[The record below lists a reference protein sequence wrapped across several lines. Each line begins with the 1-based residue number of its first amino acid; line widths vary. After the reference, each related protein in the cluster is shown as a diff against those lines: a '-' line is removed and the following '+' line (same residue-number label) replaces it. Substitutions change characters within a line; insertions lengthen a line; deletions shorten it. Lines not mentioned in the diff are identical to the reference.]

1 MSSDPVPDSVR
12 WNPFAIAR
20 KASSTTTT
28 SAIETTVDSESQN
41 RRGMLL
47 MLIMV
52 TAATCSN
59 TERISASPQ
68 RGGDAQPEGI
78 ERRQQARHDAKP
90 DHQRHRGEGDAGRE
104 RHPGNEIRQAV
115 AHPPDHEQSHEKAG
129 YAAQEGK
136 QYAIRRAPGAARA
149 PR

>member
-28 SAIETTVDSESQN
+28 SAIEITVDSDSQN

-59 TERISASPQ
+59 SERMISLAPV
-68 RGGDAQPEGI
+68 
-78 ERRQQARHDAKP
+78 RRRCA
-90 DHQRHRGEGDAGRE
+90 AGR
-104 RHPGNEIRQAV
+104 R
-115 AHPPDHEQSHEKAG
+115 
-129 YAAQEGK
+129 
-136 QYAIRRAPGAARA
+136 
-149 PR
+149 